1 MKRLCLLLILI
12 CTLPSCAAA
21 QWYLF
26 PGNKKAAEKTTQRD
40 TTRPAR
46 TDSVVRPAQDSLRTA
61 GDTLLQEAPVPAW
74 ADAYRQ
80 DIPDLIRIGL
90 ILPFQASGT
99 TASENFLDL
108 YGGALIALRE
118 LGSAGLKAELQV
130 YDSADKT
137 ASLEQ
142 AVRTGNDLLI
152 GPVALADIQR
162 ALPALPHDKVLVSP
176 LEPKAAELAADGPVV
191 QSPCPWTAQI
201 DEMVRWIREERMP
214 MEEIYVV
221 QDTAA
226 VGRGEQSNYLMAR
239 LQESGIRTRNVLS
252 VGEIPFAKG
261 RKFRVVVASDRDSFL
276 ASSVRSLS
284 IQGALN
290 DNVVL
295 YGTSRVR
302 TNGTGPNDL
311 HNVNAHLTSAY
322 FIDYEDPAVRAF
334 ILAYRALFNNEPGSF
349 AFQGYDTMRYF
360 VTMCTK
366 YGREWYKKLPE
377 YRQKGLQSDFRFTE
391 ESPRINQA
399 ARRVVYNKD
408 LTTTLL
414 AG

>member
-1 MKRLCLLLILI
+1 MKRLCILLILLSS
-12 CTLPSCAAA
+12 LPSCAAA

-46 TDSVVRPAQDSLRTA
+46 TDSVVRPAQDNLRTA

-99 TASENFLDL
+99 AASENFLDL

-214 MEEIYVV
+214 TEEIYVV

-226 VGRGEQSNYLMAR
+226 VGRGEQSNYLMA
-239 LQESGIRTRNVLS
+239 RTRNVLS

-334 ILAYRALFNNEPGSF
+334 ILGAAGTGRVAFEGHGTRKEPVEQNAGRVDLALLGKTVPSI
-349 AFQGYDTMRYF
+349 
-360 VTMCTK
+360 
-366 YGREWYKKLPE
+366 
-377 YRQKGLQSDFRFTE
+377 DFGGHIAGGAHSRM
-391 ESPRINQA
+391 ESSKM
-399 ARRVVYNKD
+399 V
-408 LTTTLL
+408 
-414 AG
+414 

>member
-1 MKRLCLLLILI
+1 M
-12 CTLPSCAAA
+12 
-21 QWYLF
+21 
-26 PGNKKAAEKTTQRD
+26 
-40 TTRPAR
+40 
-46 TDSVVRPAQDSLRTA
+46 
-61 GDTLLQEAPVPAW
+61 
-74 ADAYRQ
+74 
-80 DIPDLIRIGL
+80 
-90 ILPFQASGT
+90 
-99 TASENFLDL
+99 
-108 YGGALIALRE
+108 
-118 LGSAGLKAELQV
+118 
-130 YDSADKT
+130 
-137 ASLEQ
+137 
-142 AVRTGNDLLI
+142 
-152 GPVALADIQR
+152 
-162 ALPALPHDKVLVSP
+162 
-176 LEPKAAELAADGPVV
+176 
-191 QSPCPWTAQI
+191 
-201 DEMVRWIREERMP
+201 
-214 MEEIYVV
+214 
-221 QDTAA
+221 
-226 VGRGEQSNYLMAR
+226 
-239 LQESGIRTRNVLS
+239 
-252 VGEIPFAKG
+252 
-261 RKFRVVVASDRDSFL
+261 ASDRDSFL